1 MTDTIGF
8 SVGAVARRL
17 GVAPSTLRTWNR
29 RYGIGARELSPG
41 RHRRYTAEDIVRL
54 EHMQK
59 LILRGAAPAD
69 AARAAMAAPVPLVP
83 GQAGA
88 EGAGADGADTDGAD
102 TDGADTDRAGARAAG
117 EPGGRRAAAL
127 VPGGADGSRGAD
139 GLRTGDRRA
148 ADRGRGARGAGDGG
162 AGGRGAGDRGAG
174 DRGAGD
180 RGAGDR
186 GLRAGDRGA
195 GDRTAAA
202 SAEDGLPATRPGPGH
217 GSGGQRLALPG
228 ASPAARGLARAVLA
242 LDERWISEAILT
254 ALARDGSVRTWQEL
268 LLPVLS
274 GLGARYEHTGTCVEA
289 EHMLSMA
296 IIAAFSR
303 RAADLP
309 GQVEHRAVL
318 LASAQGEQH
327 SLPLYALAAALAER
341 GIDSRMLGSDL
352 PYSALA
358 AAVRRTGPGV
368 VFLWSQVPATGDPV
382 ALPRSVP
389 APPGRQ
395 ADPGRPGLGPGPD
408 SRLRPARQLA
418 ARGGVRR
425 SGGTRLLTS
434 PPGRRRG
441 A

>member
-1 MTDTIGF
+1 MTDTVGF

-69 AARAAMAAPVPLVP
+69 AARAAMAAPVTLVP
-83 GQAGA
+83 APAGGQAA
-88 EGAGADGADTDGAD
+88 EAGSAAA
-102 TDGADTDRAGARAAG
+102 DRAGPDSGGAGPAGVAR
-117 EPGGRRAAAL
+117 EPGGRAAAAL
-127 VPGGADGSRGAD
+127 VPGGADG
-139 GLRTGDRRA
+139 
-148 ADRGRGARGAGDGG
+148 GRGANGLRAGDGG
-162 AGGRGAGDRGAG
+162 AGGGGAGDRAGRVGGAG
-174 DRGAGD
+174 DRAGA
-180 RGAGDR
+180 A
-186 GLRAGDRGA
+186 
-195 GDRTAAA
+195 RTAAA
-202 SAEDGLPATRPGPGH
+202 TPGAGLPASRPGPGH

-228 ASPAARGLARAVLA
+228 ASPTARGLARAVLA
-242 LDERWISEAILT
+242 LDEKWISEVILA
-254 ALARDGSVRTWQEL
+254 ALARDGSVRTWEEL

-274 GLGARYEHTGTCVEA
+274 GLGTRYEHTGTCIEA
-289 EHMLSMA
+289 EHLLSMA

-352 PYSALA
+352 PYAALA

-382 ALPRSVP
+382 VLPDLSPR
-389 APPGRQ
+389 
-395 ADPGRPGLGPGPD
+395 RPGARLILGGPGWDRDRIPA
-408 SRLRPARQLA
+408 SARLVGTLPEAVSDVVA
-418 ARGGVRR
+418 ALGY
-425 SGGTRLLTS
+425 
-434 PPGRRRG
+434 
-441 A
+441 